1 MTIFFLMILN
11 SESHPLLTPFLIFS
25 FVQMF
30 DPHLYS
36 FDRTEK
42 KWEELQIEMGELPET
57 RPQEGADN
65 TTRGKHNSRAA
76 C

>member
-1 MTIFFLMILN
+1 
-11 SESHPLLTPFLIFS
+11 
-25 FVQMF
+25 MF

-57 RPQEGADN
+57 RPQEGSDN